1 MLTSD
6 HFDDALKITCIETF
20 ATEFVGFV
28 RVTTADGSQGWG
40 QVSTY
45 NADISAQV
53 LHRQV
58 APHVLGRNGGDI
70 DALVDRVANLEHK
83 FPGSYLR
90 RAMSGVDTALWDIA
104 GKRADKSVCE
114 LLGGIVRPLRVYA
127 SSMRRDISAHDEAD
141 RLARLRDAHG
151 YDAFKIRVGSE
162 FGHDQ
167 DETPGRTEAIVP
179 AMRAALGDEVDLLAD
194 ANCCYT
200 PRKAIEVGRLLQDH
214 GFCHFE
220 EPCPY
225 WELEWIK
232 QVTDSLQIDVSGGE
246 QDCDLAT
253 WRRIVAMGAVNI
265 LQPDICYL
273 GGVSRTLRVA
283 ELARQAAM
291 PCTPHAANLSLVT
304 VFTLHLMGAIPAAGP
319 YGEFSIESLDYYPWQ
334 DQLFQPALI
343 AREGKVQIPDG
354 PGWGIDINP
363 DWLGVA
369 QYQSSTLS

>member
-1 MLTSD
+1 M
-6 HFDDALKITCIETF
+6 
-20 ATEFVGFV
+20 
-28 RVTTADGSQGWG
+28 
-40 QVSTY
+40 
-45 NADISAQV
+45 
-53 LHRQV
+53 
-58 APHVLGRNGGDI
+58 
-70 DALVDRVANLEHK
+70 
-83 FPGSYLR
+83 
-90 RAMSGVDTALWDIA
+90 
-104 GKRADKSVCE
+104 
-114 LLGGIVRPLRVYA
+114 
-127 SSMRRDISAHDEAD
+127 
-141 RLARLRDAHG
+141 
-151 YDAFKIRVGSE
+151 
-162 FGHDQ
+162 
-167 DETPGRTEAIVP
+167 
-179 AMRAALGDEVDLLAD
+179 
-194 ANCCYT
+194 
-200 PRKAIEVGRLLQDH
+200 
-214 GFCHFE
+214 
-220 EPCPY
+220 
-225 WELEWIK
+225 
-232 QVTDSLQIDVSGGE
+232 TDSLQIDVSGGE

-319 YGEFSIESLDYYPWQ
+319 YVEFSIEGLDYYPWQ